1 MRIALTQSN
10 LDQADD
16 FLLDVSH
23 PESPNFGKH
32 WTHEEIANKFA
43 PSPETFDTVKSW
55 LVSSGIAP
63 ERISKSQSLGW
74 LKFHATVAEA
84 ESLLKTEYHLYKH
97 EIGKPHVACSDY
109 HLPEHVA
116 PHVDF
121 ITPGVNFDT
130 KVPHGVVKPMEK
142 RAPSTTAAAGPPVKT
157 HAALGLGAP
166 SSGSL
171 PKKGAN
177 IDIKSIFDELK
188 NCNKVR
194 SLSKAYE
201 SSWRQLTERSRPLH
215 PTACGLSTCFHR
227 ALPPT
232 QRTATV
238 LSNTRPRP
246 ICRVISISSSP
257 ISPRIKSNGPRLS
270 IPSMAVFLKPPTKVS
285 HSTVNRIWT
294 WNMP

>member
-1 MRIALTQSN
+1 MYLTLFSLGALVASSLAVVHEKRDVLPPGWNYHEKLQSSEVLPMRIALTQSN
-10 LDQADD
+10 LDQADE

-32 WTHEEIANKFA
+32 WTHEDIANKFA
-43 PSPETFDTVKSW
+43 PSSVTVDTVKSW

-63 ERISKSQSLGW
+63 ERISKTQSLGW
-74 LKFHATVAEA
+74 LKFDATVAEA
-84 ESLLKTEYHLYKH
+84 ENLLETEYHLYKH
-97 EIGKPHVACSDY
+97 DIGKPHVACSGY

-157 HAALGLGAP
+157 HAALGIGAP

-188 NCNKVR
+188 NCNKV
-194 SLSKAYE
+194 SSPSKAYHT
-201 SSWRQLTERSRPLH
+201 S
-215 PTACGLSTCFHR
+215 
-227 ALPPT
+227 
-232 QRTATV
+232 
-238 LSNTRPRP
+238 
-246 ICRVISISSSP
+246 
-257 ISPRIKSNGPRLS
+257 
-270 IPSMAVFLKPPTKVS
+270 
-285 HSTVNRIWT
+285 
-294 WNMP
+294 